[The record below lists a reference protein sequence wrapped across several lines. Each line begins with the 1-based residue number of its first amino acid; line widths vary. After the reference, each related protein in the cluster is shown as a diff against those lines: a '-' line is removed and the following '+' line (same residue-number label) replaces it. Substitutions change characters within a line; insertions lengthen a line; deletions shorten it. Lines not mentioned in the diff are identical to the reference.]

1 MGAAPV
7 MVIGGAG
14 FLGAHVCELLAEK
27 GFLVVSF
34 DLGSGAARAGV
45 EFFHGDVLS
54 LQSLTDCAS
63 RFRVRGVIHLA
74 ATGNEA
80 AAREHPLP
88 ALNLNVQGTIN
99 VVEACRLQEIERLV
113 YVSTGGVYGRREER
127 QPAVEDDP
135 ITWRRTLYHP
145 SHYIGEILVDM
156 YREVYGLDAVNLRPL
171 AFYGP
176 AATASNKEEHLR
188 RKSLFFGPWLLKL
201 LKGEEVEV
209 RNCDTLWDLTFVK
222 DVAQGVCLAYAA
234 ENPQRRLFNIGSG
247 VLISYRDI
255 AAAIEKLLSGARFRL
270 IDGVEENPLR
280 PFRGPLDISRAREE
294 LGFAPQYDLERGMR
308 ELVEWATEGKN

>member
-1 MGAAPV
+1 

-14 FLGAHVCELLAEK
+14 FLGAHVCRLFAER
-27 GFLVVSF
+27 GFTVVAF
-34 DLGSGAARAGV
+34 DLGSGASRPGV

-54 LQSLTDCAS
+54 LQALNDCVS

-88 ALNLNVQGTIN
+88 ALNLNIQGTIN
-99 VVEACRLQEIERLV
+99 VVEACRLQEIQRLV

-127 QPAVEDDP
+127 RPAAEDDP
-135 ITWRRTLYHP
+135 ITWRGTLYHP

-156 YREVYGLDAVNLRPL
+156 YREVYKLDAVNLRPL

-176 AATASNKEEHLR
+176 AATLDKEDHLR
-188 RKSLFFGPWLLKL
+188 RKSLFFGQWLLKL

-209 RNCDTLWDLTFVK
+209 RDCDTLWDLTYVK
-222 DVAQGVCLAYAA
+222 DVAQGVYLAYVA

-247 VLISYRDI
+247 ALISYRDI
-255 AAAIEKLLSGARFRL
+255 ADAMRILLGGARFRL
-270 IDGVEENPLR
+270 IGGVEENPLR

-308 ELVEWATEGKN
+308 EFVGWATGGEELR